1 MSRRKQAKPIRLQDD
16 GNPSLNGK
24 NIFLFNQSGLLEHI
38 ENTKYKESDES
49 SLYQK
54 YIPMDDGRSL
64 MSTSTTCKNSQ
75 FPKHYL
81 IKTDQINLS
90 FSVCFDTFA
99 FA

>member
-24 NIFLFNQSGLLEHI
+24 NIFLFSQSDLLEHI
-38 ENTKYKESDES
+38 ENTKYKELDES
-49 SLYQK
+49 PLYQN
-54 YIPMDDGRSL
+54 YIPMDDGRTL

-75 FPKHYL
+75 FPKHYF
-81 IKTDQINLS
+81 IKTDQSNLS
-90 FSVCFDTFA
+90 FSVCVDTFA

>member
-24 NIFLFNQSGLLEHI
+24 NIFLFNQSGLSEHI
-38 ENTKYKESDES
+38 ENTNYKELDES
-49 SLYQK
+49 PLYQK
-54 YIPMDDGRSL
+54 YIPMDDGRTL

-81 IKTDQINLS
+81 IETDQINLS